1 MANFN
6 EQLPDW
12 EATGVEPPASKKTAG
27 WQPDDKPPADWFNWF
42 FNRAYKVMQEIRTV
56 LGGHVDAAAPH
67 SGHETPAGAQTKASL
82 AEANAKNYTDGH
94 AGTKSTHGVGAG
106 YYVAKTSRSDQLP
119 AYADIQDKPT
129 SFPPSLHTHSGGDIT
144 SKVGS
149 ASAADSVPWSGVSE
163 KPGSF
168 APSAHKSTHASGGS
182 DALTPADIGAA
193 PATAGGVTDTMIGN
207 RTVSD
212 AVPPTGDAGTITTL
226 FSWLANMIKSIT
238 GKSNWRTA
246 PATTLEAANTHINA
260 TSVHSATSAA
270 TANRIMMRDA
280 AGRAKVAAPSA
291 SDDIARKSEV
301 DTVQTN
307 LTNHLN
313 AADPHA
319 QYALDSDLDAH
330 KADTVQHITAV
341 ERTTWNAKVD
351 NTDYLR
357 SPGYAVTAGS
367 STAYTITLNPA
378 PSIYADGQQFTI
390 LPHVA
395 CGANPT
401 FNVNGLG
408 ASTILNQDGS
418 AISAGDILA
427 NKPVSLVRVG
437 SNFFLRS
444 GGGNFV
450 KVDFNNCIIG
460 DKNAV
465 SKITNPTALSNA
477 RRGLAATAIGNY
489 ALFGGGYRDGSNVD
503 TVDAYDAS
511 LTRTIPTVLS
521 NARGG
526 LAATTIGNYALFGG
540 GSYLNTVDAYNT
552 SLTRTTP
559 TALSIGRYDLAATA
573 IGNYALFGGGYTD
586 NSSGNTVDAYDASLT
601 RTIPTV
607 LSNAR
612 GGLAA
617 TTIGNYALFGG
628 GYENTYISV
637 VDAYNTSLTRT
648 NPIALSN
655 ARDDLAATAIG
666 NYALFGGGDND
677 SCSCIVDAYNAS
689 LTRTTPTELSRSR
702 GALTATSIGNYALF
716 GGGYITSARATVV
729 DAYDTSLTRTTPTA
743 LSIGR
748 DDLAATAIGNYALFG
763 GGHGDGSN
771 VNTVDAYANFNLT
784 GKLLVTVGSKY
795 DFGSGETT
803 ATTTLITANNPAT
816 GYIKYKKGTIS

>member
-1 MANFN
+1 M
-6 EQLPDW
+6 D
-12 EATGVEPPASKKTAG
+12 
-27 WQPDDKPPADWFNWF
+27 
-42 FNRAYKVMQEIRTV
+42 
-56 LGGHVDAAAPH
+56 
-67 SGHETPAGAQTKASL
+67 
-82 AEANAKNYTDGH
+82 ANAVKKGNGIAELTGGTLADRPA
-94 AGTKSTHGVGAG
+94 AGVAG
-106 YYVAKTSRSDQLP
+106 RYYFA
-119 AYADIQDKPT
+119 QDT
-129 SFPPSLHTHSGGDIT
+129 GEIYLDTG
-144 SKVGS
+144 
-149 ASAADSVPWSGVSE
+149 
-163 KPGSF
+163 
-168 APSAHKSTHASGGS
+168 
-182 DALTPADIGAA
+182 
-193 PATAGGVTDTMIGN
+193 TAWV
-207 RTVSD
+207 
-212 AVPPTGDAGTITTL
+212 
-226 FSWLANMIKSIT
+226 LA
-238 GKSNWRTA
+238 
-246 PATTLEAANTHINA
+246 
-260 TSVHSATSAA
+260 
-270 TANRIMMRDA
+270 A
-280 AGRAKVAAPSA
+280 AGRE
-291 SDDIARKSEV
+291 DI
-301 DTVQTN
+301 T
-307 LTNHLN
+307 
-313 AADPHA
+313 
-319 QYALDSDLDAH
+319 ALQEGLDAH
-330 KADTVQHITAV
+330 QADTVQHITAV

-408 ASTILNQDGS
+408 ASIILNQDGS

-450 KVDFNNCIIG
+450 KVDFNNYIIG

-477 RRGLAATAIGNY
+477 RR
-489 ALFGGGYRDGSNVD
+489 
-503 TVDAYDAS
+503 
-511 LTRTIPTVLS
+511 
-521 NARGG
+521 
-526 LAATTIGNYALFGG
+526 
-540 GSYLNTVDAYNT
+540 
-552 SLTRTTP
+552 
-559 TALSIGRYDLAATA
+559 DLAATA

-628 GYENTYISV
+628 GYT
-637 VDAYNTSLTRT
+637 
-648 NPIALSN
+648 
-655 ARDDLAATAIG
+655 
-666 NYALFGGGDND
+666 
-677 SCSCIVDAYNAS
+677 
-689 LTRTTPTELSRSR
+689 
-702 GALTATSIGNYALF
+702 
-716 GGGYITSARATVV
+716 TSARVTVV

-748 DDLAATAIGNYALFG
+748 DGLAATAIGNYALFG
-763 GGHGDGSN
+763 GGYRDGSN

>member
-540 GSYLNTVDAYNT
+540 G
-552 SLTRTTP
+552 
-559 TALSIGRYDLAATA
+559 
-573 IGNYALFGGGYTD
+573 
-586 NSSGNTVDAYDASLT
+586 
-601 RTIPTV
+601 
-607 LSNAR
+607 
-612 GGLAA
+612 
-617 TTIGNYALFGG
+617 
-628 GYENTYISV
+628 YENTYISV